1 MLIFLRETKSMSEL
15 YHLQN
20 CCTLGAALCHTVYTL
35 PEIYPSKKNVSFPES
50 YTKVVVQSDHT
61 SVTAMMSL
69 AARSGALSPYMQATA
84 FAVAGPLKALVPGVV
99 VKSEKILLNPKKQF
113 LCRESLNGQSP
124 KTGPAVTVSINGKY
138 ASNCQRWLANSFNCY
153 AIVCLS
159 NVHIDQI
166 CVVLNYMSLVKTT
179 QLAEHTFANF
189 NSWLSLACV
198 AK

>member
-1 MLIFLRETKSMSEL
+1 MS
-15 YHLQN
+15 Y
-20 CCTLGAALCHTVYTL
+20 
-35 PEIYPSKKNVSFPES
+35 SFPTGNES
-50 YTKVVVQSDHT
+50 VEEERFLPRTARKVVVQSDNT

-99 VKSEKILLNPKKQF
+99 VKSEKILLNSKKQF

-124 KTGPAVTVSINGKY
+124 KTGPAVTVSINGKC
-138 ASNCQRWLANSFNCY
+138 ARNCQRWLANSFNWY
-153 AIVCLS
+153 VSVCLS
-159 NVHIDQI
+159 VVHIDQI
-166 CVVLNYMSLVKTT
+166 CVILNYTSLVKTT
-179 QLAEHTFANF
+179 QLAELTLTDF